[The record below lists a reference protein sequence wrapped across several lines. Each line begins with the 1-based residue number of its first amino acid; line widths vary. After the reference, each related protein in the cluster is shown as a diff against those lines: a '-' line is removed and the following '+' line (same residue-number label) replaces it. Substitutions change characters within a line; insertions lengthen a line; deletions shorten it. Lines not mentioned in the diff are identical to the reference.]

1 MQNQYNA
8 RQKHF
13 LKGTGTSVVPTK
25 KDETDHKIEKLQNI
39 NSKLM
44 SKMKEL
50 NVVLENTLDK
60 ANNKK
65 IAKMNK
71 ETNAVKTDVGHQ
83 IKVKEVE
90 VKNTSN

>member
-1 MQNQYNA
+1 
-8 RQKHF
+8 
-13 LKGTGTSVVPTK
+13 
-25 KDETDHKIEKLQNI
+25 
-39 NSKLM
+39 M

-90 VKNTSN
+90 VKNTSNQIDKYNKDIADMKKKLGNA